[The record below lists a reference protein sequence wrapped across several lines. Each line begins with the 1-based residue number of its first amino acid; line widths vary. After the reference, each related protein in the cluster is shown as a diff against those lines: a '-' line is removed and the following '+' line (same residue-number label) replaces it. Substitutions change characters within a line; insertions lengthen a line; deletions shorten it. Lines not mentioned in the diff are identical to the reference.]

1 MMEVHMSK
9 LIDIE
14 GIGEGYAR
22 KLMAGGIKTARELLN
37 QGATSQGRKSIA
49 EKTSISEKVI
59 LEWVNHLDLFRVKGV
74 GGQYADLLEEAG
86 VDTVVEL
93 AQRNPDS
100 LHLKLQAI
108 NQEKKL
114 VRKLPTAF
122 QVKSWI
128 QQAAKLPRV
137 VSH

>member
-1 MMEVHMSK
+1 MSK

-37 QGATSQGRKSIA
+37 QGATAQGRKSIA
-49 EKTSISEKVI
+49 EKTSISDKVI
-59 LEWVNHLDLFRVKGV
+59 LEWVNHLDLFRVQGV

-114 VRKLPTAF
+114 VRKLPTPF